1 MTDAASILVIIISI
15 VLGIFLILT
24 SVLVVMLIRVTKQIK
39 NVANTAQ
46 SAADHI
52 SNVAVNVSKVT
63 TPAFLGKTILSQLK
77 KFRK

>member
-24 SVLVVMLIRVTKQIK
+24 SVLIVMLIKVTRQIK
-39 NVANTAQ
+39 SVADKAE
-46 SAADHI
+46 SAAEQFT
-52 SNVAVNVSKVT
+52 NVAVNVSKVT

-77 KFRK
+77 KFKK